1 MRTIDFPDASD
12 NLEAIFDLAIADN
25 EAILITRR
33 DAPNAVIM
41 SQAQYDSWV
50 ETAYLLHHRRN
61 ANRLMRSIEQHRRGK
76 AVKRDAADD

>member
-1 MRTIDFPDASD
+1 MRTIHFSDASD
-12 NLEAIFDLAIADN
+12 NLEAIIDLVIQDHD
-25 EAILITRR
+25 AILITRR

-50 ETAYLLHHRRN
+50 ETAYLLNHPAN

-76 AVKRDAADD
+76 AVKRDAIDD